1 MYLSILRRRFVG
13 NDGLLVITLEILLA
27 LSCAGTAGGAEL
39 CGSRHDSGVTLGTI
53 DPQRPYRLEELIAIA
68 ESTNPK
74 TREAWEAVEQ
84 EADRLCISR
93 SAYYPALAAMALI
106 GDQRLINPFP
116 KPLAPRG
123 YVMVEIPETQPAISL
138 EYVLFDF
145 GKRSADLDRSKAQQL
160 AARAGLFHVNQE
172 VAYRVV
178 QGYYGLLS
186 EEQHL
191 DAARKILATAQTTE
205 DAAEA
210 QLSNGRATLPDVLNA
225 KAATAQAAY
234 DLEAAIGAER
244 IARVTLREDLG
255 VEPSDEIVIEKPD
268 NTPLPNEVVRSI
280 EQMVETARQDRPDL
294 QRLAE
299 ELRASEAELRVA
311 KAERRPS
318 FQLEGNVAQT
328 SLWPTADYGQ
338 LGAADQTTWRAG
350 VKFQWSLFDG
360 GQRRGQVALAESK
373 RRQTQDE
380 LEEQRER
387 VSREVWTAYLSFRTS
402 VRQREAAEALL
413 QAAETSYSA
422 SLDAYRYGVK
432 NLIDVVTA
440 ERQFAEARL
449 ASVQADSS
457 LWQNAA
463 NLEFATGNL
472 LRGRTSLTTR
482 SPTRR

>member
-1 MYLSILRRRFVG
+1 VG
-13 NDGLLVITLEILLA
+13 AV
-27 LSCAGTAGGAEL
+27 AGTEL
-39 CGSRHDSGVTLGTI
+39 CGSGHVQSLSTDTI

-74 TREAWEAVEQ
+74 TREAWELAEQ

-93 SAYYPALAAMALI
+93 SAYYPALAAMALF
-106 GDQRLINPFP
+106 GDQRIVNPFP

-123 YVMVEIPETQPAISL
+123 YVMVETPETQPAISL

-145 GKRSADLDRSKAQQL
+145 GRRAADLDRSKAQQL
-160 AARAGLFHVNQE
+160 AAQAGLFHVNQE

-178 QGYYGLLS
+178 QGYYGLLA

-191 DAARKILATAQTTE
+191 DAARKILGTAQTTQE
-205 DAAEA
+205 AAEA
-210 QLSNGRATLPDVLNA
+210 QLANGRATLPDVLNA

-244 IARVTLREDLG
+244 IARVTLRENLG
-255 VEPSDEIVIEKPD
+255 VEPSDEIVIKKPD
-268 NTPLPNEVVRSI
+268 NTPLPNEVTRSI
-280 EQMVETARQDRPDL
+280 EQMVEAAQQDRPDL

-299 ELRASEAELRVA
+299 ELRASEAELRAA

-318 FQLEGNVAQT
+318 FQLEGNIAQT

-338 LGAADQTTWRAG
+338 LGAANQTTWSAG

-360 GQRRGQVALAESK
+360 GQRSGEVALAESR

-380 LEEQRER
+380 LEEQREK
-387 VSREVWTAYLSFRTS
+387 VSREVWTAYLSFRTA
-402 VRQREAAEALL
+402 VRQREASEALL
-413 QAAETSYSA
+413 QAAETSYNA
-422 SLDAYRYGVK
+422 SLDAYQYGVK

-449 ASVQADSS
+449 ASVQAYSS

-472 LRGRTSLTTR
+472 LRRRTPLTTN
-482 SPTRR
+482 SPARR